1 MTFQEVQFNGRC
13 LAQPLTGVQRY
24 VVELSR
30 KLENELFTLKPAQEW
45 AQGLRGHS
53 WEQIYLPRLCDQ
65 RLLWS
70 PGNTGPLVCANQ
82 LVTIHDASTLD
93 HPEWFERKFAVLYG
107 WLLPKLARRVRA
119 IITVSAF
126 SKERLI
132 SRLRVPDSKIHV
144 VPNGLS
150 EDFQLEQE
158 FELDAASEPFFLYVG
173 SLEPRKNLGCLLEAW
188 DHAKFKDWKLLIVGE
203 RAGIFENVSLKT
215 NSPQVIFTGR
225 IDNQKLLNLYRAA
238 HAFVSP
244 SVYEGFG
251 LPPLEAM
258 ACGCPCV
265 ISDIPAHREVCG
277 DAPMYVPIGSVKSW
291 VDALREAAAWRP
303 DESER
308 RKQLG
313 LCIAREFSWTKTAE
327 KTLAILNSCRDCAP
341 SGSRRPSKSTI
352 PRQDIRMTPYIQL
365 FGRKYLSGR
374 RLNIP
379 PLAFLVLRD
388 VALAPFFGGDSRSL
402 PKKEEINEIC
412 VCKLDHLGDLLMLTP
427 FLAAFRR
434 NVPNAKVT
442 LVVGSWCR
450 ELADILQRG
459 GLIDQFVCYTAFS
472 LDKRK

>member
-30 KLENELFTLKPAQEW
+30 KLENELFTIKPVQEW

-53 WEQIYLPRLCDQ
+53 WEQIYLPRLCDR

-70 PGNTGPLVCANQ
+70 PGKTGPLVCANQ

-132 SRLRVPDSKIHV
+132 SRLRVPESKIHV
-144 VPNGLS
+144 IPNGLS

-158 FELDAASEPFFLYVG
+158 SDLDAQLSEPFFLYAG

-188 DHAKFKDWKLLIVGE
+188 DRAGFKDWRLVIVGE

-225 IDNQKLLNLYRAA
+225 IDNQKLVNLYRAA

-277 DAPMYVPIGSVKSW
+277 IAPTYVPAHSVGNW
-291 VDALREAAAWRP
+291 VDALREAAGWSAGER
-303 DESER
+303 ER

-313 LCIAREFSWTKTAE
+313 LRIARQFSWTKTAE
-327 KTLAILNSCRDCAP
+327 RTLEILNSYRA
-341 SGSRRPSKSTI
+341 
-352 PRQDIRMTPYIQL
+352 
-365 FGRKYLSGR
+365 
-374 RLNIP
+374 
-379 PLAFLVLRD
+379 
-388 VALAPFFGGDSRSL
+388 
-402 PKKEEINEIC
+402 
-412 VCKLDHLGDLLMLTP
+412 
-427 FLAAFRR
+427 
-434 NVPNAKVT
+434 
-442 LVVGSWCR
+442 
-450 ELADILQRG
+450 
-459 GLIDQFVCYTAFS
+459 
-472 LDKRK
+472 

>member
-13 LAQPLTGVQRY
+13 LVQPLTGVQRY

-30 KLENELFTLKPAQEW
+30 KLQNELFTIKPAQEW

-70 PGNTGPLVCANQ
+70 PGNTGPLLCANQ
-82 LVTIHDASTLD
+82 VVTIHDASTLD

-119 IITVSAF
+119 IITVSTF

-132 SRLRVPDSKIHV
+132 FRLRVPESKIHV

-150 EDFQLEQE
+150 EHFQLKQKP
-158 FELDAASEPFFLYVG
+158 ELDAGWGGPFFLYVG
-173 SLEPRKNLGCLLEAW
+173 SLEPRKNLGRLLEAW
-188 DHAKFKDWKLLIVGE
+188 DYAALKDWRLVIVGE

-215 NSPQVIFTGR
+215 NSPQVIFAGR
-225 IDNQKLLNLYRAA
+225 LDNQELLNLYHAA

-258 ACGCPCV
+258 ACGCPCL

-277 DAPMYVPIGSVKSW
+277 IAPTYVPAHSVDNW
-291 VDALREAAAWRP
+291 VEALRETAGWSAGER
-303 DESER
+303 ER

-313 LCIAREFSWTKTAE
+313 LRIARQFSWTKTAE
-327 KTLAILNSCRDCAP
+327 RTLEILNSYRD
-341 SGSRRPSKSTI
+341 
-352 PRQDIRMTPYIQL
+352 
-365 FGRKYLSGR
+365 
-374 RLNIP
+374 
-379 PLAFLVLRD
+379 
-388 VALAPFFGGDSRSL
+388 
-402 PKKEEINEIC
+402 
-412 VCKLDHLGDLLMLTP
+412 
-427 FLAAFRR
+427 
-434 NVPNAKVT
+434 
-442 LVVGSWCR
+442 
-450 ELADILQRG
+450 
-459 GLIDQFVCYTAFS
+459 
-472 LDKRK
+472 